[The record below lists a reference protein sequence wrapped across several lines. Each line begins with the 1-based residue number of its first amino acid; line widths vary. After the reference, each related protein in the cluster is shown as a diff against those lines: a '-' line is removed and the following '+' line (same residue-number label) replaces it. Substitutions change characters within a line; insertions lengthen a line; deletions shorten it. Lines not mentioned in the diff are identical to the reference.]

1 MPYPNPMSRRLSAFW
16 NRLIEPVSSI
26 QGADQR
32 RRARLLASLSL
43 IAALSVFLIDFLLL
57 ISGNRPPES
66 AVQFEVAAVS
76 FCVLLL
82 NYGLSRFGYDRTV
95 CILIVVYGSLATFA
109 PTLLA
114 GGRVGVRDL
123 YYLVSLVLFGGLF
136 LSLRLTFLMF
146 VLQIV
151 GVIAL
156 KWFVPDAVF
165 AEIVTGPLS
174 FTLFLSITAILI
186 FHYARR
192 LEADRRAQLAASEL
206 RYRSLVEN
214 IPDMVYIH
222 TAEGILLSVN
232 AATETL
238 TGWSREALIGSSIQR
253 FVHPDDWLLVTRM
266 YEQMRRGEPL
276 KLYEMRVLCKSG
288 VYLSMEFQ
296 TTPQYEN
303 GRIVTILGVG
313 RDVTSRKQAETAL
326 QESQHFIQR
335 VADTAPFMIHVFD
348 LHEQRNVYVNRYT
361 TDFFERN
368 FDQLKAGGGAY
379 YDTIIHPDDMARI
392 LEYRERWPNV
402 KDGEVV
408 LREYRMRN
416 PKGEWRSLQSHEII
430 FTREPDGAPR
440 QILGVTQDVTDQQNA
455 EDALRESEE
464 KYRHFMEITPI
475 AVAVCKLDGTLV
487 YLNSAGFK
495 LMGVVHSGHV
505 LGRSLWDF
513 VPPTWLELVRQ
524 RLNTVALGIET
535 GSYEY
540 QITRADGQVI
550 EVEGRATPVRYQW
563 EPAALLT
570 LMDIS
575 ERKQAD
581 AQRLK
586 LMIERERLSLINR
599 FILAISHD
607 FRTSLATIETSR
619 YLVEKRL
626 SGDAL
631 DDVQPKLNTIQLYVE
646 RMAEQLENLHI
657 VYSLNDPKIQPAD
670 INRMLDELITRQK
683 SLIETKHLLFNFSPD
698 TAVTSAL
705 VDEEKIKVALKHLL
719 TNALGFTPEHGTIW
733 VSTHQ
738 AESCVIIEI
747 RDTGPGITERDLPH
761 IFDLFYR
768 ADPARTLDSGGVGLG
783 LSIVKMIVD
792 AHDGA
797 IDVTS
802 EPGQGSTFTLTL
814 PALN

>member
-1 MPYPNPMSRRLSAFW
+1 MSRRLIAFW
-16 NRLIEPVSSI
+16 KRLIEPVNAV

-32 RRARLLASLSL
+32 RRAKLLASLSL

-57 ISGNRPPES
+57 IAEPHAPES
-66 AVQFEVAAVS
+66 ATQFGVAFISVG
-76 FCVLLL
+76 VLLL
-82 NYGLSRFGYDRTV
+82 NYGLSRFGYYRAA
-95 CILIVVYGSLATFA
+95 CILIIVYGTLATFA
-109 PTLLA
+109 PTLLV
-114 GGRVGVRDL
+114 GGRAGVRDL
-123 YYLVSLVLFGGLF
+123 YYLVALILFGGLF

-146 VLQIV
+146 VLQIA
-151 GVIAL
+151 GIIAL
-156 KWFVPDAVF
+156 KWFLPDAVF
-165 AEIVTGPLS
+165 GEIVTGPLS
-174 FTLFLSITAILI
+174 FNLFLSIVAILI
-186 FHYARR
+186 FHYAQR
-192 LEADRRAQLAASEL
+192 LEADRRAQLTASEL

-214 IPDMVYIH
+214 IRDIVYVH
-222 TAEGILLSVN
+222 TVEGILLSVN

-238 TGWSREALIGSSIQR
+238 TGWSREELLGVSFQR
-253 FVHPDDWLLVTRM
+253 FVHPNDLPLVAKM
-266 YEQMRRGEPL
+266 YEQMRRGETL
-276 KLYEMRVLCKSG
+276 NLYELRLLCKTG
-288 VYLSMEFQ
+288 KYLNVEFQ
-296 TTPQYEN
+296 TTPQYED
-303 GRIVTILGVG
+303 GRMVNIFGVG
-313 RDVTSRKQAETAL
+313 RDVTSRKQAEAAL

-348 LHEQRNVYVNRYT
+348 LREQRNVYVNRYT
-361 TDFFERN
+361 TDFFERD
-368 FDQLKAGGGAY
+368 FEELKTGGGAY

-392 LEYRERWPNV
+392 LEYRRRWPTV

-416 PKGEWRSLQSHEII
+416 PKGEWRALQSHEIV
-430 FTREPDGAPR
+430 FTREPDGRPR
-440 QILGVTQDVTDQQNA
+440 QILGVTQDVTDQQNV

-487 YLNSAGFK
+487 YLNSAGLK
-495 LMGVVHSGHV
+495 LISAAQSADV
-505 LGRSLWDF
+505 LGRSLWEF
-513 VPPTWLELVRQ
+513 VPSALIDAARQ

-535 GSYEY
+535 SSYEY
-540 QITRADGQVI
+540 QLIRADGEVI

-570 LMDIS
+570 LIDIS
-575 ERKQAD
+575 ERKLAD
-581 AQRLK
+581 IQRLK

-619 YLVEKRL
+619 YLTERRL
-626 SGDAL
+626 PDEVLES
-631 DDVQPKLNTIQLYVE
+631 VQPKLNTIKSYVE

-657 VYSLNDPKIQPAD
+657 VYSLNDPQIEPAD
-670 INRMLDELITRQK
+670 INLLLEELISRQK
-683 SLIETKHLLFNFSPD
+683 SLIENKHLLCNFLPD
-698 TAVTSAL
+698 TAVTSVM

-719 TNALGFTPEHGTIW
+719 TNALVYTPEHGTIW
-733 VSTHQ
+733 VSTRR
-738 AESCVIIEI
+738 ADACVVVEF
-747 RDTGPGITERDLPH
+747 RDSGPGIAERDLPH

-814 PALN
+814 PAST

>member
-1 MPYPNPMSRRLSAFW
+1 LLYPNPISRRLIAFW
-16 NRLIEPVSSI
+16 NGLIEPVDAV
-26 QGADQR
+26 QGMDQR

-57 ISGNRPPES
+57 TAEPRPPES
-66 AVQFEVAAVS
+66 STQFGVAFISVG
-76 FCVLLL
+76 VLLL
-82 NYGLSRFGYDRTV
+82 NYGLSRFGYDRAA

-114 GGRVGVRDL
+114 GGRAGVRDL
-123 YYLVSLVLFGGLF
+123 YYLVSLILFGGLF

-146 VLQIV
+146 VLQII

-156 KWFVPDAVF
+156 KWFLPDAVF
-165 AEIVTGPLS
+165 GEIVTGPLS
-174 FTLFLSITAILI
+174 FNLFLSIAAILI

-192 LEADRRAQLAASEL
+192 LEVDRRAQLAASEL

-214 IPDMVYIH
+214 IRDIVYVH
-222 TAEGILLSVN
+222 TIEGLFLSVN
-232 AATETL
+232 AATEKL
-238 TGWSREALIGSSIQR
+238 TGWSREELVGASFQR
-253 FVHPDDWLLVTRM
+253 FVHPDDLPQVATM
-266 YEQMRRGEPL
+266 YEQMRRNEPL
-276 KLYEMRVLCKSG
+276 LLYEMRVLCKSG
-288 VYLSMEFQ
+288 AYLNVEFQ

-303 GRIVTILGVG
+303 DRIVSILGVG
-313 RDVTSRKQAETAL
+313 RDVTSRKQAEVAL

-348 LHEQRNVYVNRYT
+348 LHEQHNVYVNRFT

-368 FDQLKAGGGAY
+368 FEELQAGGNTY
-379 YDTIIHPDDMARI
+379 YDSLIHPADMERI
-392 LEYRERWPNV
+392 LDYRQRLPSIHDDEI
-402 KDGEVV
+402 V

-416 PKGEWRSLQSHEII
+416 PKGEWRSLQSHEIV
-430 FTREPDGAPR
+430 FTREADGAPR
-440 QILGVTQDVTDQQNA
+440 QILGVTRDVTDQQNA

-475 AVAVCKLDGTLV
+475 AVAVCKLDGQLV
-487 YLNSAGFK
+487 YLNAAGFK
-495 LMGVVHSGHV
+495 LIGATRSEEV

-513 VPPTWLELVRQ
+513 VPPAWLDVARQ
-524 RLNTVALGIET
+524 RLNTVALGIESST
-535 GSYEY
+535 YEY
-540 QITRADGQVI
+540 QIIRADGQVI
-550 EVEGRATPVRYQW
+550 EIEGRATPVRYQW

-570 LMDIS
+570 LLDIS

-581 AQRLK
+581 TQRLK

-619 YLVEKRL
+619 YLAERRL
-626 SGDAL
+626 P
-631 DDVQPKLNTIQLYVE
+631 DDILEGVQPKLNTIKLYVE

-657 VYSLNDPKIQPAD
+657 VYSLSDPKIQPAD
-670 INRMLDELITRQK
+670 INMLLGDLISRQK
-683 SLIETKHLLFNFSPD
+683 SLIETKHLLFNFMPD
-698 TAVTSAL
+698 AAVTSVL
-705 VDEEKIKVALKHLL
+705 IDEEKIKVALKHLL

-733 VSTHQ
+733 VSTRR
-738 AESCVIIEI
+738 AESCVVVEI
-747 RDTGPGITERDLPH
+747 RDSGPGITERDLPH

-797 IDVTS
+797 IDVSS
-802 EPGQGSTFTLTL
+802 EPGQGSTFKLTL
-814 PALN
+814 PVLN